1 MSREHD
7 VTVVGFRDRELDEGE
22 AFLDFLPRERCL
34 LLSEPDVVN
43 PREFI
48 RLRFL
53 PRWCLSYFSLELK
66 QLIDRLVRSGKFDRV
81 HVSHSYM
88 AWYLLDHIDRI
99 PCVVDHHNVKSQFFD
114 NAYRSTRSWTR
125 KIAYK
130 SEALRWRHYEKEI
143 IPLFNHHYGCSRRE
157 CDLLRKMTNKNVRL
171 LPSGVDT
178 AGFQRKSEA
187 LCGTNLLFTGSLD
200 YFPNAQAVKH
210 FCGDILPAVRR
221 AVPEV
226 TFQVVGKNPALET
239 ERLLEKSSNTW
250 FSYNVRD
257 IRPFYYQSTVFVV
270 PLLTGAGT
278 RLKIMEAMAVGLP
291 VVSTF
296 KGCEGLDL
304 ENHEGIVITDE
315 PESMANAIIRL
326 LNDADFRDGMSRKA
340 FEVCQERF
348 SWHKI
353 FEQAGI

>member
-1 MSREHD
+1 M
-7 VTVVGFRDRELDEGE
+7 GFRDKELDAGD
-22 AFLDFLPRERCL
+22 AYLDFIPKEQCH
-34 LLSEPDVVN
+34 LLSEPGVLS
-43 PREFI
+43 PGEFI
-48 RLRFL
+48 RLKFL

-66 QLIDRLVRSGKFDRV
+66 QLIDRLVRTGGFDRV
-81 HVSHSYM
+81 HISHSYM
-88 AWYLLDHIDRI
+88 AWYLLDHVDDI
-99 PCVVDHHNVKSQFFD
+99 PCVIDHHNVKSLFFE
-114 NAYRSTRSWTR
+114 NAYRSTANWRR

-143 IPLFNHHYGCSRRE
+143 IPLFNSHYGCSKME
-157 CDLLRKMTNKNVRL
+157 CELLREMTKKTVHL

-178 AGFQRKSEA
+178 TGFHRKSEA
-187 LCGTNLLFTGSLD
+187 LCGANLLFTGSLD

-210 FCGDILPAVRR
+210 FCKNILPAVSG

-226 TFQVVGKNPALET
+226 TLQVVGKNPTLET
-239 ERLLEKSSNTW
+239 ERILEKSGNTW
-250 FSYNVRD
+250 YSYNVRD

-304 ENHEGIVITDE
+304 ENGEGIVITDD
-315 PESMANAIIRL
+315 PEQMAQAIVRL
-326 LNDADFRDGMSRKA
+326 LNDADYRAEMSRKA
-340 FEVCQERF
+340 YAVCRERF
-348 SWHKI
+348 SWEKI
-353 FEQAGI
+353 FEQAGFLAST